1 LDHTSSES
9 CVAFESFPAAAVR
22 DTFDSSPGRSRGGA
36 TDAAILAEIAAGNLA
51 ALGVLFDRY
60 EAVVRRFVGRF
71 GLRDAEADDIV
82 QLTFLDVPH
91 AARSFDERR
100 SARRWLMG
108 LATMQVRRHRRSA
121 ARRAEVLLTWAREPV
136 QGAPTPA
143 EVFEILE
150 SRARVER
157 ALAGMSVK
165 KREVFDMIVLQ
176 DSSSE
181 EVARALGIPVATVWT
196 RLHYARREVR
206 EQLGNEGAW

>member
-1 LDHTSSES
+1 MDYSYSQ
-9 CVAFESFPAAAVR
+9 AFEECGAAAR
-22 DTFDSSPGRSRGGA
+22 GTSDDPPPSRTRGSS
-36 TDAAILAEIAAGNLA
+36 DAAILIEIAQGNLA
-51 ALGVLFDRY
+51 GLGVLFDRY

-71 GLRDAEADDIV
+71 GLRHAEADDIV

-91 AARSFDERR
+91 AARSFDGGR

-108 LATMQVRRHRRSA
+108 LATIQVRRHRRST
-121 ARRAEVLLTWAREPV
+121 ARMAEVLLTWAREPV
-136 QGAPTPA
+136 RGAPTPA
-143 EVFEILE
+143 EMFEMLE
-150 SRARVER
+150 GRARVER
-157 ALAGMSVK
+157 ALARVSAK

-206 EQLGNEGAW
+206 EQLVNEGAW